1 MKALL
6 LDDTHPFLE
15 EALIQ
20 GGLEL
25 IKDYTRPLLDFPVSY
40 FECTVL
46 VIRSRMPINAK
57 FLSQFPH
64 LKVIGRMGGQAL
76 HFFIQIRCELLT
88 ISNRV
93 QVSPKKRGYN
103 CYFSCS

>member
-1 MKALL
+1 MTALL

-20 GGLEL
+20 GGLDL
-25 IKDYTRPLLDFPVSY
+25 IRDYSSPLLDFPDSY
-40 FECTVL
+40 FDSTVL

-64 LKVIGRMGGQAL
+64 LGMKLKLMGR
-76 HFFIQIRCELLT
+76 
-88 ISNRV
+88 
-93 QVSPKKRGYN
+93 
-103 CYFSCS
+103 